1 MTVKVDHAARR
12 CEIWVSHEES
22 GAYAQSEEYRQTVR
36 RYRAQGYRICVFLG
50 GREPLLPGVAALI
63 DHQRGG
69 FF

>member
-1 MTVKVDHAARR
+1 MTVKIDQAARR
-12 CEIWVSHEES
+12 CEIWVGNHES
-22 GAYAQSEEYRQTVR
+22 TTYAQSEEYRETVR

-50 GREPLLPGVAALI
+50 GSEPLLPGVAALL